1 MVFGR
6 LNVSLNGYFLRH
18 PMTGSGQY
26 AVNLGRALK
35 RLAPDDRFDLA
46 PIGAFHKSL
55 GRPGKLMWE
64 LSGWPRAARRSQA
77 QIVHS
82 PYLSATSRKDRHVMT
97 VHDLIGFVLR
107 PYARTPWM
115 RIYNAL
121 AKSAARNAALL
132 LADSE
137 HTARDITRIFG
148 VSRDRV
154 RVVPLGVDPG
164 LAPAPPEAVEQ
175 LRSRYELLDSFVLY
189 LGGGDTR
196 KSLDTLMRSW
206 FLTPPGKRP
215 LLALAGRIPN
225 TGSALFPDYRKVAAG
240 FGIGDSVRFLG
251 PVDESAK
258 AALMSAAA
266 AFVFPSTYEG
276 FGLEPLEAMACGTPV
291 ICSDRTSLPEV
302 VGDAAFL
309 ADPDEPHEWVEAV
322 SSLLGDP
329 RKSRDLVEAGRARA
343 AEFTWK
349 KTARLTLSAYSEL
362 L

>member
-1 MVFGR
+1 MFGR

-26 AVNLGRALK
+26 VINLCRELQRVAS
-35 RLAPDDRFDLA
+35 DDRFDVA
-46 PIGAFHKSL
+46 SIGPFYEAL

-64 LSGWPRAARRSQA
+64 LFGWPRAARRSRA

-82 PYLSATSRKDRHVMT
+82 PYLSATRRDDRHVMT

-115 RIYNAL
+115 KIYNAL
-121 AKSAARNAALL
+121 AKSAARHAALL

-137 HTARDITRIFG
+137 HTAQDVNRVFG

-175 LRSRYELLDSFVLY
+175 VRSLYELPDLFVLY

-196 KSLDTLMRSW
+196 KSLDTLLRGW
-206 FLTPPGKRP
+206 FLMPRGKRP

-225 TGSALFPDYRKVAAG
+225 TGSSLFPDYRKMSSG
-240 FGIGDSVRFLG
+240 FGIGDSIRFLG
-251 PVDESAK
+251 PVAESSK
-258 AALMSAAA
+258 AALMSAAD
-266 AFVFPSTYEG
+266 AFVFPSKYEG
-276 FGLEPLEAMACGTPV
+276 FGLEPLEAMACGKPV

-302 VGDAAFL
+302 VGGAALL
-309 ADPDEPHEWVEAV
+309 ADPDEPHEWAEGVL
-322 SSLLGDP
+322 SLLTDP
-329 RKSRDLVEAGRARA
+329 QKSRDLIEAGRARA
-343 AEFTWK
+343 AEFTWER
-349 KTARLTLSAYSEL
+349 TARLTLSAYSEL